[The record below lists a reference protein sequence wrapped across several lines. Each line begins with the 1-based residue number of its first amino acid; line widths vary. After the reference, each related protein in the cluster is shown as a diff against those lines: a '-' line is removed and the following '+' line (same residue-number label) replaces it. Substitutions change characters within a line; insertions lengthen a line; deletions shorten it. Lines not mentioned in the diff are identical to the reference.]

1 VTLHGGGLSQPL
13 KGRVRVARALLA
25 GVRTATTRF
34 GGVSLREV
42 TVNGQPG
49 AMVLDP
55 SERLIGVVA
64 LDIAERGQMAFAS
77 HSDPKVGVVDGYA
90 TVPLGL
96 GDGAAG
102 DGCSG
107 RPLAD
112 GL

>member
-1 VTLHGGGLSQPL
+1 M
-13 KGRVRVARALLA
+13 RVARTLLA

-64 LDIAERGQMAFAS
+64 LDIAEGGQIQTVTSVINPDKLRPPGPRAALGPPGGRGRR
-77 HSDPKVGVVDGYA
+77 G
-90 TVPLGL
+90 
-96 GDGAAG
+96 GAERRPAG
-102 DGCSG
+102 
-107 RPLAD
+107 PPA
-112 GL
+112 